1 MRRGWEKTTIGK
13 VFHLKQGSTL
23 AVSKLSGGSYPVYGA
38 NGIVGHFN
46 EFNFDFPVT
55 GLGCRGSCGTIYYIQ
70 GKAFLANNVMAV
82 WEKDSTKIFSQ
93 FIPLLL
99 SNVDLASSGAISGQV
114 QPQITLRSLAPVTI
128 TVPPLQE
135 QKKIVDVIS
144 SIDSYI
150 FTLKKLASAA
160 SNTRQAILEKSL
172 EDYKTRYG
180 CVPLSSVCASGSQS
194 IVDGPFGSN
203 LQRRD
208 YLDVGLPVLK
218 LQNIKEGFILK
229 KNLDYVSAEK
239 YLELIRHSFLLGDI
253 VMTKLGDP
261 LGISSIVSDIEKGLI
276 VADLVRIRPESID
289 TKFLCMQ
296 LNSNSVKFH
305 LNKQQKGSTRPRI
318 NLGMVRELPIVNP
331 PGPEVRDLV
340 NLISGFDHHIS
351 SIRELVL
358 KNNELRSGILSQLL
372 SGDHEIPDS
381 YDKVMGVA

>member
-1 MRRGWEKTTIGK
+1 
-13 VFHLKQGSTL
+13 
-23 AVSKLSGGSYPVYGA
+23 
-38 NGIVGHFN
+38 
-46 EFNFDFPVT
+46 
-55 GLGCRGSCGTIYYIQ
+55 
-70 GKAFLANNVMAV
+70 
-82 WEKDSTKIFSQ
+82 
-93 FIPLLL
+93 
-99 SNVDLASSGAISGQV
+99 
-114 QPQITLRSLAPVTI
+114 
-128 TVPPLQE
+128 
-135 QKKIVDVIS
+135 
-144 SIDSYI
+144 
-150 FTLKKLASAA
+150 
-160 SNTRQAILEKSL
+160 
-172 EDYKTRYG
+172 
-180 CVPLSSVCASGSQS
+180 VCASGSQS